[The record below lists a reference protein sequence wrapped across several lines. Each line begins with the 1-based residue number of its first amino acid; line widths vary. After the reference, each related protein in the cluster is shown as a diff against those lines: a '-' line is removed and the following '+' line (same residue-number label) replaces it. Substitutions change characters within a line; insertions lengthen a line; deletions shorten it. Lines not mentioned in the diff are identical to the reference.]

1 MQGARNTSQRFGLE
15 KFYHEYPPEMRSR
28 KKRGIRIR
36 LDGSLF
42 RFALDRKGLHVRRG
56 RRRPERLVS
65 FQSLVDI
72 AEGQTR
78 MNLV

>member
-1 MQGARNTSQRFGLE
+1 MRN
-15 KFYHEYPPEMRSR
+15 R

-36 LDGSLF
+36 IDGSLF
-42 RFALDRKGLHVRRG
+42 RFFLDRKGLHVRRG

-65 FQSLVDI
+65 FQSLIDV
-72 AEGQTR
+72 AEGQTK